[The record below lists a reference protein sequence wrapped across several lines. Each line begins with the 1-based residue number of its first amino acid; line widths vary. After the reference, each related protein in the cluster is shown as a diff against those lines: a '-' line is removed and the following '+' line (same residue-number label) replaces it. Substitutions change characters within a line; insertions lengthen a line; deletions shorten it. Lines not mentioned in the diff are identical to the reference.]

1 VVAETRKPSEQMDP
15 ELQKIVDAENKRN
28 QAERERIARRLEAA
42 REEAARLAEEIAK
55 ADGSVRKVILFGS
68 VAAGNARNEGFD
80 IDLGILGG
88 DQLAL
93 MEITEASSF
102 AVDLVDLEAASP
114 GFREMVE
121 RRGEVLYG
129 AG

>member
-1 VVAETRKPSEQMDP
+1 MDP

-28 QAERERIARRLEAA
+28 RAERERIARRLVAA
-42 REEAARLAEEIAK
+42 REEAARLAQEIAK
-55 ADGSVRKVILFGS
+55 ADGNVRKVILFGS
-68 VAAGNARNEGFD
+68 VAAGSARNEGFD

-93 MEITEASSF
+93 MKITEASSF
-102 AVDLVDLEAASP
+102 AVDLVDLEAVSP